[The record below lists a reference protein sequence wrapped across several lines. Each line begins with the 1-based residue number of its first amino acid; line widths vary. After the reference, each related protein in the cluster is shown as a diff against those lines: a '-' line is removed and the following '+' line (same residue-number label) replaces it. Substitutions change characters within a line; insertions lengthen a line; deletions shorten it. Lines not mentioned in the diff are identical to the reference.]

1 MESAKSDSPA
11 QPNKSLLNGIACFQV
26 VAAEKMPLGSRE
38 IARRLG
44 LGHTRVSRLLGT
56 LASLGLVA
64 RTKNRKYIPG
74 PGIHVLS
81 AQSLHGSGLLSAAI
95 PVLRRIHARRMIVA
109 LGVLWGS
116 SVCYLVHAKPGQDP
130 DDGIGA
136 HSPYAAEDSVIG
148 HVLLSYSSQE
158 ELYDGFIEQVGP
170 EYAEEIR
177 QRRAV
182 CIRRS
187 DGSLSA
193 AAAIFSP
200 QNETEPIAAIALTGL
215 CSKRLADRI
224 LHILVDAAKR
234 IAASLEDPALSA
246 SDE

>member
-116 SVCYLVHAKPGQDP
+116 
-130 DDGIGA
+130 
-136 HSPYAAEDSVIG
+136 
-148 HVLLSYSSQE
+148 
-158 ELYDGFIEQVGP
+158 
-170 EYAEEIR
+170 
-177 QRRAV
+177 
-182 CIRRS
+182 
-187 DGSLSA
+187 
-193 AAAIFSP
+193 
-200 QNETEPIAAIALTGL
+200 
-215 CSKRLADRI
+215 
-224 LHILVDAAKR
+224 
-234 IAASLEDPALSA
+234 
-246 SDE
+246 